1 MIKTKEE
8 IFRLLWDESGNKRM
22 AGWWKDLLF
31 DAYEAIDNYQ
41 KANNID
47 GNIAEI
53 GIYQGRSLIPLANFR
68 SGDELVIA
76 MDNGK
81 WVTDR
86 IYEKH
91 LHNAYSS
98 TDKIKLFFESSKDTS
113 KYLNYCPFRLFY
125 IDGDHSTEM
134 TLNDLKI
141 ARQVLNDRGI
151 MFVDDYKND
160 KFGPGIR
167 KAVDMFLSEFDDCD
181 MVFTIG
187 ETLFIAKK
195 PIVQEYRNLFN
206 EKFSDW
212 IITKDKVYGQLDN
225 FVHPSGYLNYSVK
238 LNKA

>member
-8 IFRLLWDESGNKRM
+8 IFALLWDKSGNKRM
-22 AGWWKDLLF
+22 NGWWKDLLF
-31 DAYEAIDNYQ
+31 DTYEVIDNYQ
-41 KANNID
+41 KENSIN

-81 WVTDR
+81 WVKDR

-91 LHNAYSS
+91 LYDAYGS
-98 TDKIKLFFESSKDTS
+98 TDKIKLFFESSKDTLR
-113 KYLNYCPFRLFY
+113 YLNYSPYRLFY

-141 ARQVLNDRGI
+141 ARQVSNDDGI
-151 MFVDDYKND
+151 MFLDDYKNNN
-160 KFGPGIR
+160 FGPGIR
-167 KAVDMFLSEFDDCD
+167 KAVEIFLSEFNEYD
-181 MVFTIG
+181 MAFTVG

-195 PIVQEYRNLFN
+195 HMIEKYRNLLN

-212 IITKDKVYGQLDN
+212 IVTKDVMYKHLNN
-225 FVHPSGYLNYSVK
+225 FAHPTGFLNYTVQK
-238 LNKA
+238 